1 MKEQCPLLKQEIT
14 AFIELVSE
22 YAFRAN
28 DHEGYKDEQNI
39 LILKKLTIF

>member
-14 AFIELVSE
+14 VFIELVSE
-22 YAFRAN
+22 YVFSAN

-39 LILKKLTIF
+39 LVLKKLTIF